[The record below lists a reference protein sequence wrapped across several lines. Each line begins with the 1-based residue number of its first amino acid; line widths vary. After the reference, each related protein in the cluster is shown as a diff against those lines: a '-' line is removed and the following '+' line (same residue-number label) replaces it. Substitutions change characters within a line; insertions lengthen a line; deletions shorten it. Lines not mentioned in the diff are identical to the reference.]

1 MLYIHQLSIKAEQQK
16 YNSINE
22 LMIPESDFY
31 FATYVQESY
40 KINQFMM
47 RLSTTFDKILWDSA
61 ALKEFRA

>member
-1 MLYIHQLSIKAEQQK
+1 
-16 YNSINE
+16 
-22 LMIPESDFY
+22 MILESDFY

-47 RLSTTFDKILWDSA
+47 KLSTTFDKILWDSA